1 MKLNRVLTLAFLALF
16 AVSGLQAQ
24 SLSPD
29 TKTHWD
35 KGTLVVESPIRPE
48 GQQHAVGLTAPKM
61 KTVRVAFV
69 GLGMRGP
76 GAVSRFTHI
85 PGVEVV
91 ALCDYEK
98 KRAEKCQ
105 ERLRKAGL
113 APAAIYYGATGYEE
127 LCKRDDI
134 DLVYIA
140 TDWDHHFPVAK
151 CALENG
157 KHTAIEVPSAMNLQ
171 QCWEL
176 INLSEKT
183 RKHCMILENCC
194 YDWFELDSL
203 NMAQKGVF
211 GEVLYAKGAYIHNL
225 DAFWDDYWVNPAKD
239 PEKLGWRMLYN
250 KENRGDVYA
259 THGLGPVAQVM
270 DIHRGD
276 RFTTLVAMDTKSVH
290 GKEYV
295 EKKTGKPCPEFR
307 NGDHT
312 TTLMRTANG
321 KVVEIQHNVMN
332 PQPYN
337 RLFQLTGTR
346 GFANKYPI
354 EGFVLESAHLEGAE
368 GAPDLED
375 LDSHSFMSEA
385 NMKKLRETYRHPIIK
400 KYGEMAEKV
409 GGHGGM
415 DFFMDVRMVYCLQ
428 NGLPLDM
435 DVYDLAEWCC
445 LAELGSLSMDNG
457 NCSVAFPDFTRG
469 HWNDVK
475 GYKHAWAAPAEEAAT
490 EAAAEAYTEAQKI
503 AVKKLNLWN
512 LYDAAQSGDAAAVKA
527 YEAAAA
533 QLDAEI
539 ATAEKA
545 TAAAKAAAEKA
556 YTETYAEVEAAQK

>member
-1 MKLNRVLTLAFLALF
+1 MKLNKVISLTLAALF
-16 AVSGLQAQ
+16 SMSGLQAQ
-24 SLSPD
+24 SLSPS

-35 KGTLVVESPIRPE
+35 KGTLVVESPARAE
-48 GQQHAVGLTAPKM
+48 GQTHVLNLTAPKM

-76 GAVSRFTHI
+76 GAVARFTHI

-91 ALCDYEK
+91 ALCDYERE
-98 KRAEKCQ
+98 RAEKCQ
-105 ERLRKAGL
+105 KYLREAGL
-113 APAAIYYGATGYEE
+113 APADIYFGENGYEE
-127 LCKRDDI
+127 LCKRPDI
-134 DLVYIA
+134 DLVYVA

-157 KHTAIEVPSAMNLQ
+157 KHTAIEVPSAMNLE

-176 INLSEKT
+176 IDLSEKT

-211 GEVLYAKGAYIHNL
+211 GEVIYAKGAYIHNL
-225 DAFWDDYWVNPAKD
+225 DPFWDAYWSNPSND
-239 PEKLGWRMLYN
+239 PEKLGWRMKYN
-250 KENRGDVYA
+250 RENRGDVYA

-270 DIHRGD
+270 NIHRGD
-276 RFTTLVAMDTKSVH
+276 RFKTLVAMDTASFH

-295 EKKTGKPCPEFR
+295 EKKTGEACPEFR

-312 TTLMRTANG
+312 TTLMRTENG

-354 EGFVLESAHLEGAE
+354 EGFVLEGNHMKDAE

-375 LDSHSFMSEA
+375 LDSHSFMSEE
-385 NMKKLRETYRHPIIK
+385 NMKALRKHYRHPIIQ

-457 NCSVAFPDFTRG
+457 NCAVSFPDFTRG
-469 HWNDVK
+469 HWNEVK
-475 GYKHAWAAPAEEAAT
+475 GYTHAWASPEDEAAT
-490 EAAAEAYTEAQKI
+490 AAAAEAYTTAQKE
-503 AVKKLNLWN
+503 AVVKYDLWN
-512 LYDAAQSGDAAAVKA
+512 LYDAAAKA
-527 YEAAAA
+527 EG
-533 QLDAEI
+533 
-539 ATAEKA
+539 AEKE
-545 TAAAKAAAEKA
+545 AAEKA
-556 YTETYAEVEAAQK
+556 YRAAQEKAQDAFDAQ